1 MMRIILPLI
10 WPSMYVMLAHI
21 IHTWPHGGMVKIDI
35 DKKTIRAVHQKKIIT
50 IDKLASL
57 LKSSI
62 KTARRRLKLWQA
74 ITSYNMN
81 GRYYTLPGI
90 PDFDCHGLWEY
101 RQVRFSQHGNLK
113 NTIIAFVN
121 KSKAGL
127 DAAEAS
133 DLLGISVGSF
143 LSSLQEHPDFK
154 REKIQGRFVYFCA
167 AQKAYIKQKKLRYAM
182 KRTIQLP
189 SDIEAIAILVE
200 TIKNPDLRIDQ
211 LALKLQKN
219 NYRISSESIENLFS
233 YHGLSIKKMPD
244 LSF

>member
-1 MMRIILPLI
+1 M
-10 WPSMYVMLAHI
+10 
-21 IHTWPHGGMVKIDI
+21 KIDT
-35 DKKTIRAVHQKKIIT
+35 DKKTIRAIHQKKIIA
-50 IDKLASL
+50 IDNLASL
-57 LKSSI
+57 LNSSI

-90 PDFDCHGLWEY
+90 PDFDSQGLWQY

-113 NTIIAFVN
+113 NTIIALVN
-121 KSKAGL
+121 QSKAGL

-133 DLLGISVGSF
+133 DLLGISVRSF
-143 LSSLQEHPDFK
+143 LSSLQKQPDFK
-154 REKIQGRFVYFCA
+154 REKMQRRFVYFSTV
-167 AQKAYIKQKKLRYAM
+167 QKEYIKQKECRYAM
-182 KRTIQLP
+182 TRAIQLP

-200 TIKNPDLRIDQ
+200 TIKNPDLSIDE
-211 LALKLQKN
+211 LAGKLQQK
-219 NYRISSESIENLFS
+219 NYRISSESIQNLFN

>member
-1 MMRIILPLI
+1 MRINSPLPC
-10 WPSMYVMLAHI
+10 PSMYVMLVYI
-21 IHTWPHGGMVKIDI
+21 IHTWTHGGGVVKIDI
-35 DKKTIRAVHQKKIIT
+35 DKKTIRAIHQKKIIA
-50 IDKLASL
+50 IGKLASL
-57 LKSSI
+57 LNSSI

-90 PDFDCHGLWEY
+90 PDFNSHGLWEY

-113 NTIIAFVN
+113 NTIIALVN
-121 KSKAGL
+121 QSKAGL

-133 DLLGISVGSF
+133 DILGISVRSF
-143 LSSLQEHPDFK
+143 LSSLQKDPDFK

-167 AQKAYIKQKKLRYAM
+167 GKTDYVKQKESRCAM
-182 KRTIQLP
+182 TRTIQLP
-189 SDIEAIAILVE
+189 SDLEAIAILVQ
-200 TIKNPDLRIDQ
+200 TIKNPALSIDQ
-211 LALKLQKN
+211 LADKLQQN
-219 NYRISSESIENLFS
+219 NYWISSESIENLFS

>member
-1 MMRIILPLI
+1 
-10 WPSMYVMLAHI
+10 
-21 IHTWPHGGMVKIDI
+21 MVKIDT
-35 DKKTIRAVHQKKIIT
+35 DKKTIRAIHQKKIIA
-50 IDKLASL
+50 IDNLASL
-57 LKSSI
+57 LNSSI

-90 PDFDCHGLWEY
+90 PDFDSHGLWQY

-113 NTIIAFVN
+113 NTIIAVVN
-121 KSKAGL
+121 QSNAGL

-133 DLLGISVGSF
+133 DILGISVRSF
-143 LSSLQEHPDFK
+143 LSSLQKDPDLT
-154 REKIQGRFVYFCA
+154 REKMQRRFVYFSA
-167 AQKAYIKQKKLRYAM
+167 AQKDYIKQKEHRYAM
-182 KRTIQLP
+182 TRTIQLP

-200 TIKNPDLRIDQ
+200 TIKNPDLSIDQ
-211 LALKLQKN
+211 LAGKLQQN
-219 NYRISSESIENLFS
+219 NYRISSERIENLFS

>member
-1 MMRIILPLI
+1 MMK
-10 WPSMYVMLAHI
+10 MDAE
-21 IHTWPHGGMVKIDI
+21 
-35 DKKTIRAVHQKKIIT
+35 KKAIRAIYQEKIIA
-50 IDKLASL
+50 IAKLASL
-57 LKSSI
+57 LGSSV

-113 NTIIAFVN
+113 NTIIALVHQ
-121 KSKAGL
+121 SKAGL

-133 DLLGISVGSF
+133 DLLGVSVRSF
-143 LSSLQEHPDFK
+143 LSSMQRDPDFK
-154 REKIQGRFVYFCA
+154 REKIQGRFVYFFA
-167 AQKAYIKQKKLRYAM
+167 VEKDYLEQKEHRSAM

-200 TIKNPDLRIDQ
+200 TIKNPELSIDQ
-211 LALKLQKN
+211 LAGTLQRE
-219 NYRISSESIENLFS
+219 NYRISAESIQNLFN
-233 YHGLSIKKMPD
+233 YHGLSVKKMPD

>member
-1 MMRIILPLI
+1 
-10 WPSMYVMLAHI
+10 
-21 IHTWPHGGMVKIDI
+21 MVKIDT
-35 DKKTIRAVHQKKIIT
+35 DKKTIRAIHQKKIIA
-50 IDKLASL
+50 IDNLASL
-57 LKSSI
+57 LSSSI

-90 PDFDCHGLWEY
+90 PDFDSHGLWQY

-113 NTIIAFVN
+113 NTIIAVVN
-121 KSKAGL
+121 QSNAGL

-133 DLLGISVGSF
+133 DILGISVRSF
-143 LSSLQEHPDFK
+143 LSSLQKDPDLT
-154 REKIQGRFVYFCA
+154 REKMQRRFVYFSA
-167 AQKAYIKQKKLRYAM
+167 AQKDYIKQKEHRYAM
-182 KRTIQLP
+182 TRTIQLP

-200 TIKNPDLRIDQ
+200 TIKNPDLSIDQ
-211 LALKLQKN
+211 LAGKLQQN

>member
-1 MMRIILPLI
+1 
-10 WPSMYVMLAHI
+10 
-21 IHTWPHGGMVKIDI
+21 MVKIDT
-35 DKKTIRAVHQKKIIT
+35 DKKTIRAIHRKKIIA
-50 IDKLASL
+50 IDNLASL
-57 LKSSI
+57 LSSSI

-90 PDFDCHGLWEY
+90 PDFDSYGLWQY

-113 NTIIAFVN
+113 NSIIALV
-121 KSKAGL
+121 KQSKAGL

-133 DLLGISVGSF
+133 DLLGISVRSF
-143 LSSLQEHPDFK
+143 LSSLQKDPDFK
-154 REKIQGRFVYFCA
+154 REKIQGRFVYFSA
-167 AQKAYIKQKKLRYAM
+167 GKSDYVKQKEYRCAM
-182 KRTIQLP
+182 TRTIQLP

-200 TIKNPDLRIDQ
+200 MIKNPALSIEQLR
-211 LALKLQKN
+211 LKLQQN

>member
-1 MMRIILPLI
+1 
-10 WPSMYVMLAHI
+10 
-21 IHTWPHGGMVKIDI
+21 MVKIDI
-35 DKKTIRAVHQKKIIT
+35 DKKTIRAIHQKKIIA
-50 IDKLASL
+50 IGKLASL
-57 LKSSI
+57 LNSSI

-90 PDFDCHGLWEY
+90 PDFNSYGLWEY

-113 NTIIAFVN
+113 NTIIALVN
-121 KSKAGL
+121 QSKAGL

-133 DLLGISVGSF
+133 DILGISVRSF
-143 LSSLQEHPDFK
+143 LSSLQKDPDFK

-167 AQKAYIKQKKLRYAM
+167 RKTDYVKQKEYRCAM
-182 KRTIQLP
+182 TRTIQLP
-189 SDIEAIAILVE
+189 SDIEAIAILVQ
-200 TIKNPDLRIDQ
+200 TIKNPALSIDQ
-211 LALKLQKN
+211 LADKLQQN
-219 NYRISSESIENLFS
+219 NYWISSESIENLFS

>member
-1 MMRIILPLI
+1 MMRKILPLI
-10 WPSMYVMLAHI
+10 WPSMYVILVNI
-21 IHTWPHGGMVKIDI
+21 IHTWPQGGIVKIDT
-35 DKKTIRAVHQKKIIT
+35 DKKTIRAIYQKKIIA
-50 IDKLASL
+50 IGKLASL
-57 LKSSI
+57 LNSSI

-90 PDFDCHGLWEY
+90 ADFNSHGLWEY

-113 NTIIAFVN
+113 NTIIALVN
-121 KSKAGL
+121 QSKAGL

-133 DLLGISVGSF
+133 DLLGISVRSF
-143 LSSLQEHPDFK
+143 LSSLQKHPDFK
-154 REKIQGRFVYFCA
+154 REKLQGRFVYFSA
-167 AQKAYIKQKKLRYAM
+167 VEKDYLKQKQYRSAM
-182 KRTIQLP
+182 TRTIQLP

-200 TIKNPDLRIDQ
+200 TIKNPDLSINQ
-211 LALKLQKN
+211 LAGKLQQN

-233 YHGLSIKKMPD
+233 YHGLSIKKTPD

>member
-1 MMRIILPLI
+1 M
-10 WPSMYVMLAHI
+10 
-21 IHTWPHGGMVKIDI
+21 KIDTY
-35 DKKTIRAVHQKKIIT
+35 KKTIKAINQKKIIT
-50 IDKLASL
+50 IDNLVSL
-57 LKSSI
+57 LNSSI

-90 PDFDCHGLWEY
+90 ADFDSHGLWQY

-113 NTIIAFVN
+113 NTIIAVVN
-121 KSKAGL
+121 QSKAGL

-133 DLLGISVGSF
+133 DLLGISVRSF
-143 LSSLQEHPDFK
+143 LSSLQKHPDFK
-154 REKIQGRFVYFCA
+154 REKIQGRFVYFSA
-167 AQKAYIKQKKLRYAM
+167 LQKDNIKQKEYRYAM
-182 KRTIQLP
+182 TRAIQLP

-200 TIKNPDLRIDQ
+200 TIKNPDLSIDE
-211 LALKLQKN
+211 LAGKLQQK
-219 NYRISSESIENLFS
+219 NYRISSESIQNLFN

>member
-1 MMRIILPLI
+1 M
-10 WPSMYVMLAHI
+10 
-21 IHTWPHGGMVKIDI
+21 KIDT
-35 DKKTIRAVHQKKIIT
+35 DRKTIRAIHQKKIIV
-50 IDKLASL
+50 IDNLASFL
-57 LKSSI
+57 NSSI

-90 PDFDCHGLWEY
+90 PDFDSHGLWEY

-113 NTIIAFVN
+113 NTIFALVN
-121 KSKAGL
+121 QSRAGL

-133 DLLGISVGSF
+133 DLLGISVRSF
-143 LSSLQEHPDFK
+143 LSSRQKHADFR
-154 REKIQGRFVYFCA
+154 REKIQGRFVYFSD
-167 AQKAYIKQKKLRYAM
+167 AQKDYIKQKEFRDAM
-182 KRTIQLP
+182 TRTIKLP

-200 TIKNPDLRIDQ
+200 TIKNPHLSIDQ
-211 LALKLQKN
+211 IAGKLQQN

-244 LSF
+244 LAF

>member
-1 MMRIILPLI
+1 
-10 WPSMYVMLAHI
+10 
-21 IHTWPHGGMVKIDI
+21 MVKIDT
-35 DKKTIRAVHQKKIIT
+35 DKKTIRAIYQKKIIV
-50 IDKLASL
+50 IDNLASL
-57 LKSSI
+57 LNSSI

-113 NTIIAFVN
+113 NTIIALVN
-121 KSKAGL
+121 QSRAGL

-133 DLLGISVGSF
+133 DLLGISVRSF
-143 LSSLQEHPDFK
+143 LSSRQKHADLK

-167 AQKAYIKQKKLRYAM
+167 AQKDYINKKQLRDAM
-182 KRTIQLP
+182 ARTIKLP

-200 TIKNPDLRIDQ
+200 TIKNPHLSIDQ

-219 NYRISSESIENLFS
+219 NYRISSERIENLFS
-233 YHGLSIKKMPD
+233 YHDLSIKKMPD
-244 LSF
+244 LIF